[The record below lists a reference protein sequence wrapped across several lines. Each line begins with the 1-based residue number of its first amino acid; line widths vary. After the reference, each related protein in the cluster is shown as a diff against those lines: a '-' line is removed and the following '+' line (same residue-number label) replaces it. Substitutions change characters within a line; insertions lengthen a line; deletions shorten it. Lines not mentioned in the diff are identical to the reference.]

1 MYRVAIVGMGIVS
14 SLGSDHP
21 TVIDSL
27 RQGIS
32 GIVVD
37 PARIELGFRSPLT
50 GKIKGF
56 VKPDLKNKQLR
67 TLTEEALQAYS
78 AALGAYTQAGWSN
91 EELTSPQT
99 GLILGNDSTTIP
111 VSEAVEITKNEK
123 RTLPVGATRIFMSL
137 NSHITMN
144 LNTLLQNQGASW
156 TISGACASGG
166 HAIGQ
171 SADLIA
177 SGRQERILCGGV
189 QEINWQ
195 AVCSFDATDAFST
208 RVDEPGKA
216 SRPFDMHRDGL
227 VPSGG
232 AAIVALERMDL
243 AEKRGAH
250 ILGEVLGYSFSAD
263 GYKLSVPS
271 GEGLERCMKDVIH
284 RAAVSV
290 EDIDYISA
298 HATSTPIGD
307 LKEAEA
313 IYKVFG
319 KDMPWV
325 SSIKSMTGHEM
336 WMAGAALVVYGLLMS
351 QGGFI
356 APNIN
361 FSGQEDGAPPLK
373 IARETI
379 DQTPE
384 IMLLNSA
391 GFGGTNCCLIIRAH
405 SINTM
410 R

>member
-14 SLGSDHP
+14 SLGSDQA
-21 TVIDSL
+21 TVTDSL
-27 RQGIS
+27 RRGVS
-32 GIVVD
+32 GVIVD
-37 PARIELGFRSPLT
+37 PVRVELGFRSPLT

-56 VKPDLKNKQLR
+56 VKPELKKKQLR
-67 TLTEEALQAYS
+67 TLAEEALQAYS
-78 AALGAYTQAGWSN
+78 AAVSAYTQAGWSA
-91 EELTSPQT
+91 EELSSPQT
-99 GLILGNDSTTIP
+99 GLIVGNDSTTIP
-111 VSEAVEITKNEK
+111 VSEAIEIVKNEK

-137 NSHITMN
+137 TSHVTIN
-144 LNTLLQNQGASW
+144 LNTLLQTQGASW

-177 SGRQERILCGGV
+177 AGRQERILCGGV

-195 AVCSFDATDAFST
+195 SVCSFDATEAFST
-208 RVDEPGKA
+208 LVEDPVKA
-216 SRPFDMHRDGL
+216 SRPFDKDRNGL

-243 AEKRGAH
+243 AQQRGAD
-250 ILGEVLGYSFSAD
+250 ILGEVLGYSFSSD

-271 GEGLERCMKDVIH
+271 GEGLERCMRDVID
-284 RAAVSV
+284 RAKVSLG
-290 EDIDYISA
+290 DIDYISA

-319 KDMPWV
+319 PDMPWV
-325 SSIKSMTGHEM
+325 SSVKSMTGHEM
-336 WMAGAALVVYGLLMS
+336 WMAGAGLVVYGLLMS

-361 FSGQEDGAPPLK
+361 FSAQEEGSPPLK
-373 IARETI
+373 IAAETI
-379 DQTPE
+379 DLKPR

-391 GFGGTNCCLIIRAH
+391 GFGGTNSCLIIKAR
-405 SINTM
+405 
-410 R
+410 

>member
-14 SLGSDHP
+14 TLGSDQI
-21 TVIDSL
+21 TVADSL
-27 RQGIS
+27 RRGIS
-32 GIVVD
+32 GVVAD
-37 PARIELGFRSPLT
+37 PVRVELGFRSPLT

-78 AALGAYTQAGWSN
+78 AAVNAHTQAGWSQ
-91 EELTSPQT
+91 EELMSPQT

-111 VSEAVEITKNEK
+111 VSEAVEIVKTEK
-123 RTLPVGATRIFMSL
+123 RTLPIGATRIFMSL
-137 NSHITMN
+137 NSHITIN
-144 LNTLLQNQGASW
+144 LNTLLQTQGASW

-177 SGRQERILCGGV
+177 NGRQERILCGGV

-195 AVCSFDATDAFST
+195 AVCSFDATDAFSLRT
-208 RVDEPGKA
+208 DDPTKA
-216 SRPFDMHRDGL
+216 SRPFDKSRDGL
-227 VPSGG
+227 IPSGG
-232 AAIVALERMDL
+232 AAAIALERMDL
-243 AEKRGAH
+243 AEKRGAN
-250 ILGEVLGYSFSAD
+250 ILGEVLGYSFSSD

-271 GEGLERCMKDVIH
+271 GEGLERCMRDVIN
-284 RAAVSV
+284 RAGVSL

-313 IYKVFG
+313 IYNVFG
-319 KDMPWV
+319 PEMPWV
-325 SSIKSMTGHEM
+325 SSTKSMTGHEM
-336 WMAGAALVVYGLLMS
+336 WMAGAATVVYSILMS

-361 FSGQEDGAPPLK
+361 FLGQEDGSPHLK
-373 IARETI
+373 IAIETI
-379 DQTPE
+379 DQKPKT
-384 IMLLNSA
+384 ILLNSA
-391 GFGGTNCCLIIRAH
+391 GFGGTNSCLIIRAY
-405 SINTM
+405 
-410 R
+410 